1 MGLQAGRS
9 SLSGRVPVEDSVKE
23 VRVRCAVAFCL
34 MTLLASG
41 GAGHAAEVGSEWMAG
56 YAGGPAGQVGVTLS
70 HFVEKSS
77 LSLRLGAGYSSL
89 APGDAAAARE
99 IFINDAT
106 NGTPEKS
113 GHALVWSLDFVA
125 PLSGRPGSG
134 WSLSGGPRYSRFT
147 ANFKYVGGNED
158 FDVRCH
164 QWGLG
169 GGAEYTAPMTSTVS
183 LRLGAGADYFF
194 PAALDGHD
202 TTFYP
207 DNQNVNA
214 RKDYTY
220 EDADRAINQPSVRLR
235 CQAGLLV
242 RLGSGPK

>member
-1 MGLQAGRS
+1 M
-9 SLSGRVPVEDSVKE
+9 PVEDSVKE
-23 VRVRCAVAFCL
+23 VRVRRAIAFCL
-34 MTLLASG
+34 VTLLVPG

-56 YAGGPAGQVGVTLS
+56 YAGGPAGQIGLTLS
-70 HFVEKSS
+70 HFVERSP
-77 LSLRLGAGYSSL
+77 LSLRLTAGYSSL
-89 APGDAAAARE
+89 SPGDADAARQ

-113 GHALVWSLDFVA
+113 GHAHVWGLDLVV

-134 WSLSGGPRYSRFT
+134 WSLGAGPRYSRFT

-169 GGAEYTAPMTSTVS
+169 GGGEYTAPMSSTVS
-183 LRLGAGADYFF
+183 LRLSGGADYFF
-194 PAALDGHD
+194 AGALDGHD

-220 EDADRAINQPSVRLR
+220 EDADRAIHQPKVRLH
-235 CQAGLLV
+235 CQAGLVL
-242 RLGSGPK
+242 RLGSRSR